1 MKKSVDIERFEKRLG
16 YTFKEPQY
24 LLEALTHPSFSS
36 TNGADNQRLEFIGDR
51 VLGLIVA
58 EAIAKQDPEA
68 SEGKLAPRFNA
79 LVRKESC
86 SGVAQEI
93 DLGSVLKLGRSEM
106 ITGGRRKNAVL
117 GDAMEAVLAAVYL
130 DGGFLAA
137 KDIILRLWAKRISGV
152 ELDARDSK
160 TRLQEWAQARQL
172 EPPAY
177 TLIDRSG
184 PDHSPIF
191 NIRVELKTGEQIRAK
206 AGNKRDAEQAAAKM
220 MLETLKDK
228 E

>member
-16 YTFKEPQY
+16 YIFKNPKY

-36 TNGADNQRLEFIGDR
+36 TNRSDNQRLEFIGDR

-58 EAIAKQDPEA
+58 EALAKQDPKA

-79 LVRKESC
+79 LVRKETC

-93 DLGSVLKLGRSEM
+93 DLGLVLKLGRSEM

-130 DGGFLAA
+130 DGGFPAA

-172 EPPAY
+172 EPPVY
-177 TLIDRSG
+177 TLIDRAG

-191 NIRVELKTGEQIRAK
+191 NIQVKLKTGAKMCAK

>member
-58 EAIAKQDPEA
+58 EAIAKQDPKA

-79 LVRKESC
+79 LVRKETC

-93 DLGSVLKLGRSEM
+93 DLGLVLKLGRSEM

-130 DGGFLAA
+130 DGGFSAA
-137 KDIILRLWAKRISGV
+137 KDIILRLWEKRISSV
-152 ELDARDSK
+152 EVDARDSK

-172 EPPAY
+172 EPPLY

-191 NIRVELKTGEQIRAK
+191 KMQVELKTGEQMSAK

-220 MLETLKDK
+220 ILEILKDK

>member
-16 YTFKEPQY
+16 YKFKDPKY

-36 TNGADNQRLEFIGDR
+36 TNRADNQRLEFIGDR

-58 EAIAKQDPEA
+58 EAIAKQDPIA

-79 LVRKESC
+79 LVRKEAC
-86 SGVAQEI
+86 SGVAEEI
-93 DLGSVLKLGRSEM
+93 DLGLVLKLGRSEM

-137 KDIILRLWAKRISGV
+137 KDIILRLWAKRISSV

-172 EPPAY
+172 EPPVY
-177 TLIDRSG
+177 TLLDRSG

-191 NIRVELKTGEQIRAK
+191 NIQVKLKTGEKMCAK

>member
-1 MKKSVDIERFEKRLG
+1 VKKSVDIERFEKRLG
-16 YTFKEPQY
+16 YKFKDPKY

-36 TNGADNQRLEFIGDR
+36 TNRVDNQRLEFIGDR

-58 EAIAKQDPEA
+58 EAIAKQDPKA

-79 LVRKESC
+79 LVRKEAC

-93 DLGSVLKLGRSEM
+93 DLGLVLKLGRSEM

-130 DGGFLAA
+130 DGGFLVA

-152 ELDARDSK
+152 DLDARDSK
-160 TRLQEWAQARQL
+160 TRLQEWSQARQL
-172 EPPAY
+172 EPPTY

-184 PDHSPIF
+184 PDHSPVF
-191 NIRVELKTGEQIRAK
+191 NIQVKLKTGEKMCAK
-206 AGNKRDAEQAAAKM
+206 AGNKRDAEQQQQK
-220 MLETLKDK
+220 
-228 E
+228 

>member
-16 YTFKEPQY
+16 YTFKDSKY
-24 LLEALTHPSFSS
+24 LLDALTHPSFSS
-36 TNGADNQRLEFIGDR
+36 INSCDNQRLEFIGDR
-51 VLGLIVA
+51 VLGLIIA
-58 EAIAKQDPEA
+58 EAIAKQDPKA

-79 LVRKESC
+79 LVRKETC

-93 DLGSVLKLGRSEM
+93 DLGLVLKLGRSEV

-130 DGGFLAA
+130 DGGFSVA
-137 KDIILRLWAKRISGV
+137 KDTVLRLWGKRISNV
-152 ELDARDSK
+152 ELDARDAK

-177 TLIDRSG
+177 TLISRSG

-191 NIRVELKTGEQIRAK
+191 NIQVELRSGEKICAK

-220 MLETLKDK
+220 MLEILKDI

>member
-1 MKKSVDIERFEKRLG
+1 MKKSVDIQRFEKRLG
-16 YTFKEPQY
+16 YTFKDPKY

-36 TNGADNQRLEFIGDR
+36 TNRSDNQRLEFIGDR

-58 EAIAKQDPEA
+58 EAIAKQDPKA

-79 LVRKESC
+79 LVRKETC

-93 DLGSVLKLGRSEM
+93 DLGLVLKLGRSEM

-117 GDAMEAVLAAVYL
+117 GDAMEALLAAVYL

-137 KDIILRLWAKRISGV
+137 KDIILRLWEKRISDV

-172 EPPAY
+172 EPPVY

-191 NIRVELKTGEQIRAK
+191 NIQVELKTEEKMCAK

-220 MLETLKDK
+220 MLEILKDK